1 MVESGSR
8 PCRLCI
14 AVTLIYN
21 YLYKEI
27 VILTGAIIGVLTFL
41 LVALDLFR
49 VVQLIMYTDLPIW
62 ITAKFVLLLIP
73 FVLTLTIPTG
83 LLAAVLVVFG
93 RMSSDRELLALK
105 ASGIGLAP
113 IVAPVIFLAI
123 GLSLVN
129 YWLIA
134 YVVPECR
141 KEYNGMKHEIV
152 TNNPM
157 NLFTPEMI
165 IDKLPNSRIFFSS
178 RNGPE
183 LEDVFIWVLDDQNQ
197 NRLSRSIRADR
208 ARVDLDLEHQLLVLT
223 LFNERE
229 EQYPSADFTRVQPGS
244 RAEQLPYTYSLSSFY
259 EKVQRKLAWMTLPEI
274 EEVIYAMQSAPTGEL
289 ASPYLTEL
297 QARISF
303 SIAAFTFVVVGIPL
317 AIQTQR
323 RETVWGVLFTLLIV
337 GVYYFLGAFGR
348 GLKANAGLYPELIIW
363 APNILFEA
371 VGFWLFYYANRK

>member
-1 MVESGSR
+1 M
-8 PCRLCI
+8 
-14 AVTLIYN
+14 TLIYN

-27 VILTGAIIGVLTFL
+27 ILLTGAIIGVLTFL

-49 VVQLIMYTDLPIW
+49 VIQLIMYTDLPIW

-83 LLAAVLVVFG
+83 LLAAVLIIFG

-123 GLSLVN
+123 VFSAIN

-183 LEDVFIWVLDDQNQ
+183 LEDVFIWVLDDQNH

-208 ARVDLDLEHQLLVLT
+208 ATVDLDLEHQQLVLT

-229 EQYPSADFTRVQPGS
+229 EQYPGSGDFTKVQPGS
-244 RAEQLPYTYSLSSFY
+244 RAEQLPYAYSLSSFY
-259 EKVQRKLAWMTLPEI
+259 EKVQHKLAWMTLPEI
-274 EEVIYAMQSAPTGEL
+274 EDVIFAMQSAPTGEL

-303 SIAAFTFVVVGIPL
+303 SLAAFTFVVVGVPL

-348 GLKANAGLYPELIIW
+348 GLKTNAGLYPELIIW
-363 APNILFEA
+363 TPNILFEA
-371 VGFWLFYYANRK
+371 IGFWLFYKANRK